1 MKPMTPRPVP
11 ESGSA
16 AGKGVTDILLDS
28 TPRAVIAWSKEPIL
42 M

>member
-1 MKPMTPRPVP
+1 MTPRPVP

-16 AGKGVTDILLDS
+16 AGNEVTDVLLDS
-28 TPRAVIAWSKEPIL
+28 TPREVIAWNKGPIL